1 MNAAHNIQP
10 RDIMRIFAAR
20 HNAHIQKVTAK
31 FLLNYWNLRA
41 GYILVCYK
49 SNSRNDVGEGEEAV
63 AKRVDSNGMWYAS
76 NALLFSIGKL
86 EIILIPIHHFLI
98 FYLSC
103 AGEQKIS
110 ALFQFRILSCV

>member
-1 MNAAHNIQP
+1 
-10 RDIMRIFAAR
+10 MRIFR
-20 HNAHIQKVTAK
+20 TSEGNCQIFVE
-31 FLLNYWNLRA
+31 LIWNLRA

-110 ALFQFRILSCV
+110 ALFQFRILSCVQQGARGYRKN

>member
-1 MNAAHNIQP
+1 
-10 RDIMRIFAAR
+10 MRIFR
-20 HNAHIQKVTAK
+20 TSEGNCQIFVE
-31 FLLNYWNLRA
+31 LIWNLRA

-110 ALFQFRILSCV
+110 AR